1 MIKVETI
8 GMLDVAKVNPVITS
22 ESDVTNNQF
31 IKHEDNVYL
40 VANTLVGDDTYREDV
55 VIKAGE
61 YLNGYLVKAWDGQKL
76 VIDGKHVTGDYA
88 TYSAKDTVLV
98 VGEDG
103 KLAVGEKPASGVY
116 FVVTDKCTLT
126 EKAIKARVCVA

>member
-1 MIKVETI
+1 MIKLETI
-8 GMLDVAKVNPVITS
+8 GMIDVAKVNPVVTS
-22 ESDVTNNQF
+22 ENDVTNYQF
-31 IKHEDNVYL
+31 VTHEDNVYL
-40 VANTLVGDDTYREDV
+40 IANTLRGDDSYREDV

-61 YLNGYLVKAWDGQKL
+61 YLNGFLVKAFDGQKL
-76 VIDGKHVTGDYA
+76 VIDGKHVTGEYA

-98 VGEDG
+98 VGDDG
-103 KLAVGEKPASGVY
+103 KLAVGETPASGVY